1 MILQIGVKKKI
12 GTPAKPL
19 WKNRTQLK
27 FPNKSQISSAG
38 SSKTNLPTVG
48 FLSTSLRWKSCW
60 YHKYFPTRTHPKK
73 KGLTCRFAQQKD
85 SSLGCQ
91 TRLSGFF
98 GVKWANPRG
107 FYTTKFEGSRD
118 WQSNQRKLGGQLR
131 TKNDCRHCHTWSRHI
146 SGG

>member
-60 YHKYFPTRTHPKK
+60 YHKYFPTWTRPKK
-73 KGLTCRFAQQKD
+73 RVDVSIRPTKRQF
-85 SSLGCQ
+85 LGVSNQ
-91 TRLSGFF
+91 IVRIFW
-98 GVKWANPRG
+98 VKWANPRG

-118 WQSNQRKLGGQLR
+118 WQSNQRKLGGQFR